1 LRPRLL
7 LRYLLRRCEFDHTA
21 FTVDVPVAGFVG
33 GPSVCSGWVL
43 ISLFEFTA
51 VVELVV
57 FDPLTELLVGV
68 LGWRY

>member
-1 LRPRLL
+1 
-7 LRYLLRRCEFDHTA
+7 
-21 FTVDVPVAGFVG
+21 
-33 GPSVCSGWVL
+33 VL

-57 FDPLTELLVGV
+57 FDPLTGLLVGV